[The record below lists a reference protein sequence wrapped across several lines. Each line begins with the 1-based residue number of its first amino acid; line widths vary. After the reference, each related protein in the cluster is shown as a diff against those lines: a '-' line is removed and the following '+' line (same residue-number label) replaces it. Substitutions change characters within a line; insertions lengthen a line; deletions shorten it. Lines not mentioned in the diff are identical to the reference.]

1 MFIIGGLDKYVK
13 REEFLEKLNIPNDI
27 KIDFKLLAQGEY
39 NINYLFTHPITKEEI
54 TIKTLQKSI

>member
-1 MFIIGGLDKYVK
+1 MFIIDGLDKYVK

-39 NINYLFTHPITKEEI
+39 NINYLFTHPI
-54 TIKTLQKSI
+54 QKKSLFLELI